1 MSEADR
7 PESNVT
13 SAGALALAVL
23 CAQQRIMTH
32 DTVTAAYRRGDL
44 DDSGGP
50 RYHAHRD
57 KRRG

>member
-1 MSEADR
+1 MSEAGR

-13 SAGALALAVL
+13 SVDALAVL
-23 CAQQRIMTH
+23 CAQQFIITH

-50 RYHAHRD
+50 RWLA
-57 KRRG
+57 G

>member
-1 MSEADR
+1 MSEVDR

-13 SAGALALAVL
+13 SVDALAVL
-23 CAQQRIMTH
+23 CAQQFIMTH
-32 DTVTAAYRRGDL
+32 DSVTAAYRRGDL

>member
-1 MSEADR
+1 MSEANR

-23 CAQQRIMTH
+23 CAQQFIITH

-50 RYHAHRD
+50 RWLA
-57 KRRG
+57 G